1 MCTGLP
7 ATQYKQLSMCQECF
21 FAYTKYHQTEYV
33 PVPTTA
39 FQYMLV
45 LTTAFQYMLVL
56 TTAFQNTTVV
66 CWCESITVFKLFHFM
81 LGGFVFRL
89 LRNLCIMGSLILRGR
104 FLLGG
109 LGEGEGGV

>member
-1 MCTGLP
+1 MCTGLS

-33 PVPTTA
+33 PV
-39 FQYMLV
+39 

-56 TTAFQNTTVV
+56 TTAFQSTTVV